1 MGGLVELARQYVA
14 LSDQLETVRRQIK
27 LAVMNGG
34 EMAKVPF
41 VRAARP
47 GEKSGSQ
54 QAKAIAAAAAE
65 RKLLDLIC
73 QQPGTGTAALAR
85 STGAKVNTSAERLKR
100 MKLRGEVHG
109 GGAVGWT
116 APD

>member
-34 EMAKVPF
+34 EMAKAPF

-54 QAKAIAAAAAE
+54 QAKAIAAAAE
-65 RKLLDLIC
+65 RKLLDLIR

-116 APD
+116 ASD